1 MCATSLFS
9 IGCSRFAFCMWNLP
23 LQFCTFWS
31 RKQLCYKATLYDP
44 WNVLPWGLTACC
56 SLEPAGSHTQK
67 GWFLSLLSWF
77 SPSQSISFFAAD
89 QCCSI
94 PSAVPMDK
102 RLLQQTIDD
111 LSWHQ
116 KALAVLVQ
124 KDPECCG
131 YFLGGG
137 ITREPAF
144 GWAVLSSTRL
154 GCNKD

>member
-23 LQFCTFWS
+23 LQFFTFWL
-31 RKQLCYKATLYDP
+31 RKQWCYKATLYDP

-77 SPSQSISFFAAD
+77 SPSQSISFFAAG

-94 PSAVPMDK
+94 PSVVPMDECVCCSK
-102 RLLQQTIDD
+102 QLMTWVDTRRHWLFLCRKIQ
-111 LSWHQ
+111 S
-116 KALAVLVQ
+116 AVGFVLVGASPGSQ
-124 KDPECCG
+124 
-131 YFLGGG
+131 
-137 ITREPAF
+137 
-144 GWAVLSSTRL
+144 LSGEQCL
-154 GCNKD
+154 ALQG